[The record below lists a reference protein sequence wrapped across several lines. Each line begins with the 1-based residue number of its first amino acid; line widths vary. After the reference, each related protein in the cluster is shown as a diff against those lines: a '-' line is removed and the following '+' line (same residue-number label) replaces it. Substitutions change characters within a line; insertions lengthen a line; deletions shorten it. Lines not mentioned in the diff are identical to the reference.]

1 MTERTI
7 KLSVECILCKKTIE
21 KEIPIN
27 SDWVFKSIYEIFQ
40 EEGYKVVIEGK
51 DNIVELVGFICK
63 ECYNKLTTG

>member
-1 MTERTI
+1 M
-7 KLSVECILCKKTIE
+7 CKKTIE